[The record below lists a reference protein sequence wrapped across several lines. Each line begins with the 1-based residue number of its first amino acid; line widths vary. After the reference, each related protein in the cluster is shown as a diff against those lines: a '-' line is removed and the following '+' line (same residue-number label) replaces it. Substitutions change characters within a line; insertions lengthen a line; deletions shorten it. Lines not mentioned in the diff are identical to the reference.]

1 LLSGAATLFMLASAG
16 MILALGVMHV
26 WFTFRGNKL
35 APRDAALEAHMREIS
50 PVISRQTTMW
60 MAWVGF
66 NASHSMG
73 AILFGLVYGY
83 LALMQGALLFQSVF
97 LQAVGFLML
106 CGWLIVGKRY
116 WFNAPLRGIAISFAC
131 YVVAVVLAWM

>member
-1 LLSGAATLFMLASAG
+1 MLASAG
-16 MILALGVMHV
+16 VILTLGVMHL

-35 APRDAALEAHMREIS
+35 APRDDVLQARMREIS

-60 MAWVGF
+60 KAWVGF

-97 LQAVGFLML
+97 LQARRLSHAGRLADRRQALPVQRAVAWDRNFVGVLR
-106 CGWLIVGKRY
+106 CGGGDGADVSAYRR
-116 WFNAPLRGIAISFAC
+116 P
-131 YVVAVVLAWM
+131 